1 VPSFQVANG
10 TSQTFELV
18 PEAFQGITSFELQV
32 GDRIE
37 GSFTFSNLGPYR
49 SLLDGTWVTY
59 WIDVWLLDPEGEK
72 ILTYTHTSG
81 DSFNY
86 TVLDWGDYNLGA
98 YCSSNAF
105 LQGAKYP
112 EMTINFEIVKAV
124 MPEPASPDL
133 MAWWK
138 LNEGNGTVVFDS
150 SWHNRQGNIQGAN
163 WTNVDGN
170 DFLDFDG
177 ESDYVKLPSLP
188 LASLDALT
196 VSAWVNSDLTK
207 DGSIMYHGNKG
218 EFQLGNGDCLE
229 EQNSGRYSD
238 YARFSVSLSDYYW
251 YNVSSSYPMKPNT
264 WHHIVGVW
272 IKGASLKVY
281 VDGTLAGE
289 NDKIA
294 PERLYDAGGSFPSSL
309 GVRSQ
314 AQYLWDNPCFFKGQM
329 SNIMVYNRA
338 LSGQEIENLT
348 TQIAESLSIPKPS
361 HPATEPFPTTLVIAS
376 SVASV
381 AIIVAS
387 LLVYFKK
394 RKR

>member
-1 VPSFQVANG
+1 
-10 TSQTFELV
+10 
-18 PEAFQGITSFELQV
+18 
-32 GDRIE
+32 
-37 GSFTFSNLGPYR
+37 
-49 SLLDGTWVTY
+49 
-59 WIDVWLLDPEGEK
+59 
-72 ILTYTHTSG
+72 
-81 DSFNY
+81 
-86 TVLDWGDYNLGA
+86 
-98 YCSSNAF
+98 
-105 LQGAKYP
+105 
-112 EMTINFEIVKAV
+112 
-124 MPEPASPDL
+124 
-133 MAWWK
+133 
-138 LNEGNGTVVFDS
+138 
-150 SWHNRQGNIQGAN
+150 
-163 WTNVDGN
+163 
-170 DFLDFDG
+170 
-177 ESDYVKLPSLP
+177 
-188 LASLDALT
+188 
-196 VSAWVNSDLTK
+196 
-207 DGSIMYHGNKG
+207 
-218 EFQLGNGDCLE
+218 
-229 EQNSGRYSD
+229 
-238 YARFSVSLSDYYW
+238 
-251 YNVSSSYPMKPNT
+251 MKPNT

-329 SNIMVYNRA
+329 SNVMVYNRA
-338 LSGQEIENLT
+338 LSSQEIENLT